1 MSITKYEAASLY
13 DYIQQKHSSI
23 KDYLI
28 IDLDDSSC
36 GYCICNGKTDIRL
49 DKSWQG
55 NSENLW
61 SVVNEVL
68 NKMILNSHRLNIE
81 AEIEGQLAS
90 ANNAFRNYFL
100 SGKSLNAEAFSFSNI
115 TISCAE
121 LDEKLTVLKEKIV
134 NLVSHAIALVSADKM
149 IDTNIIILGK
159 AQEMYLAM
167 YYIREILS
175 YDPMLPD
182 ERFRNDELVDPY
194 TDIVEKGM
202 LLYNAMTNLKHTY
215 SLLAF
220 NPGSNSFDEMYTV
233 SKENAKSNITELVF
247 SEPVLL
253 CDADKLSIKADDTII
268 NISLPYSIAPARS
281 DLIDVAIGLSDNED
295 TLFIRRCRFPTRIYN
310 VKLS

>member
-1 MSITKYEAASLY
+1 M
-13 DYIQQKHSSI
+13 
-23 KDYLI
+23 
-28 IDLDDSSC
+28 
-36 GYCICNGKTDIRL
+36 
-49 DKSWQG
+49 
-55 NSENLW
+55 
-61 SVVNEVL
+61 
-68 NKMILNSHRLNIE
+68 
-81 AEIEGQLAS
+81 AS
-90 ANNAFRNYFL
+90 ANKAFRNYFL

-121 LDEKLTVLKEKIV
+121 LDEKLTVLKEKIAK
-134 NLVSHAIALVSADKM
+134 LLSHAIALVSADKM

-167 YYIREILS
+167 YYIREKLS

-182 ERFRNDELVDPY
+182 ERFRNDELVDSY

-220 NPGSNSFDEMYTV
+220 NPESNSFDAIYTV
-233 SKENAKSNITELVF
+233 SKENAKSNVAELVF

-253 CDADKLSIKADDTII
+253 CDDDKLSIRADDTII
-268 NISLPYSIAPARS
+268 NISLPYSIALARS
-281 DLIDVAIGLSDNED
+281 DLIDVAIGLKDNED

>member
-1 MSITKYEAASLY
+1 MSISKYEAASLY
-13 DYIQQKHSSI
+13 DYVQQKHSSK

-36 GYCICNGKTDIRL
+36 GYCVCNGKTDIRL
-49 DKSWQG
+49 DNSWQEG
-55 NSENLW
+55 NENLW
-61 SVVNEVL
+61 SVVNEVF
-68 NKMILNSHRLNIE
+68 NKMITNSHMINIE
-81 AEIEGQLAS
+81 AEIEGQLTS
-90 ANNAFRNYFL
+90 ANKAFRNYFL
-100 SGKSLNAEAFSFSNI
+100 SGKSLNDEAFSFSNK

-121 LDEKLTVLKEKIV
+121 LDEKLTVLKEKIA
-134 NLVSHAIALVSADKM
+134 NLLAHAIDLVSADKM

-167 YYIREILS
+167 YYIREKLS

-182 ERFRNDELVDPY
+182 ERFRNTELVDPY
-194 TDIVEKGM
+194 TVIVEKGM
-202 LLYNAMTNLKHTY
+202 MLHDTITNLKHTY

-220 NPGSNSFDEMYTV
+220 NPESNSFDAIYTV
-233 SKENAKSNITELVF
+233 SKENAKSNIAELVF

-253 CDADKLSIKADDTII
+253 CDDDKLSIRADSTII
-268 NISLPYSIAPARS
+268 NISLPYSVAPARS